1 MDTEKKQIVLYTNY
15 FYPETASLAM
25 LCKDLCD
32 GLKDEFDITVV
43 CSVPC
48 YTGTVEEKYRTRK
61 YYYEDYDGVRV
72 IRVRV
77 PGFNKQN
84 KVSRVKNILACFFRS
99 ALATG
104 KAPKADYV
112 LTESQPPVLGGLLG
126 VWGKWVSRLRG
137 KKAKMLYV
145 IQDYNPEQTI
155 AVGFSKNR
163 LVLGAMLRADRFS
176 CSQADK
182 VVVVGSDMIP
192 TMEKRFTRKDGTVSS
207 RMPPTVFINN
217 WMDSRDVYPLPKD
230 HPKVAA
236 FREKY
241 GLEGKFAIMY
251 SGNIGLF
258 YDLENLFRVIEKFKT
273 REDVVFPFV
282 GGGAKKEA
290 LMAYAREHGMENV
303 IFIPYQLKEELAYSL
318 NAADVHWI
326 VNARGIKGVSCPS
339 KLYGIL
345 AVGKPALAVLE
356 ENTEA
361 RGIIE
366 GCGCG
371 YAVSPGDYKGI
382 EALIRRYIDHT
393 SPEELEEMG
402 ARGHAY
408 MQGSL
413 TKEISIE
420 KYRREIKSC

>member
-1 MDTEKKQIVLYTNY
+1 MEAEKKQLVLYTNY

-32 GLKDEFDITVV
+32 GLKDEFRITVI

-48 YTGTVEEKYRTRK
+48 YTGVVDEKYQTQK
-61 YYYEDYDGVRV
+61 YYYEDYDGISV

-77 PGFNKQN
+77 PGFDKQN
-84 KVSRVKNILACFFRS
+84 KLSRVKNILACFVRS
-99 ALATG
+99 LLATG

-126 VWGKWVSRLRG
+126 VFSKWVNRLRG
-137 KKAKMLYV
+137 KKAKMLYI

-163 LVLGAMLRADRFS
+163 LILSAMLQADKFS
-176 CSQADK
+176 CSMADK
-182 VVVVGSDMIP
+182 VIVVGSDMVP
-192 TMEKRFTRKDGTVSS
+192 TMEKRFTQKNGAVSRK
-207 RMPPTVFINN
+207 MPPTVFINN
-217 WMDSRDVYPLPKD
+217 WMDGRDVYPLPQD
-230 HPKVAA
+230 HPEVAA
-236 FREKY
+236 FRKKY
-241 GLEGKFAIMY
+241 DLEGKFVIMY

-258 YDLENLFRVIEKFKT
+258 YDLENLFKVIEKFRD

-282 GGGAKKEA
+282 GEGAKKEA
-290 LMAYAREHGMENV
+290 LMAYARKRGMENV
-303 IFIPYQLKEELAYSL
+303 LFIPYQPKEKLAYSL
-318 NAADVHWI
+318 NAADVQWI
-326 VNARGIKGVSCPS
+326 VNAQGIKGVSCPS

-356 ENTEA
+356 EGTEA

-371 YAVSPGDYKGI
+371 YAVSPGDYSGT
-382 EALIRRYIDHT
+382 EELIRRYLDHT
-393 SPEELEEMG
+393 SSGELAEMG
-402 ARGHAY
+402 ARGYAY
-408 MQGSL
+408 MQEHL

-420 KYRREIKSC
+420 KYLREIRSC

>member
-1 MDTEKKQIVLYTNY
+1 MGTEKKQIVLYTNY

-32 GLKDEFDITVV
+32 GLKDEFNITVV

-48 YTGTVEEKYRTRK
+48 YTGTVEEKYRKQK
-61 YYYEDYDGVRV
+61 YYYDNYDGIKV

-77 PGFNKQN
+77 PGFDKQN
-84 KVSRVKNILACFFRS
+84 KFSRVKNILACFFRS
-99 ALATG
+99 ILATG
-104 KAPKADYV
+104 KAPEADYV

-126 VWGKWVSRLRG
+126 VFGKWVNRLRG
-137 KKAKMLYV
+137 KKAKMLYI
-145 IQDYNPEQTI
+145 IQDYNPEQTM

-163 LVLGAMLRADRFS
+163 LVLGAMLRADKFS

-182 VVVVGSDMIP
+182 VIVVGSDMVP
-192 TMEKRFTRKDGTVSS
+192 TMERRFTKKDGTISGK
-207 RMPPTVFINN
+207 MPPTVVINN

-230 HPKVAA
+230 HPEVAA
-236 FREKY
+236 FRKKY
-241 GLEGKFAIMY
+241 GLEGKFVIMY

-258 YDLENLFRVIEKFKT
+258 YDLENLFRVIEKFKD

-282 GGGAKKEA
+282 GEGAKKEM
-290 LMAYAREHGMENV
+290 LEAYAKGHGMANV
-303 IFIPYQLKEELAYSL
+303 VFIPYQPKEELAYSL

-356 ENTEA
+356 DGTEA
-361 RGIIE
+361 RDVIE

-371 YAVSPGDYKGI
+371 YAVSPGDYRGV
-382 EALIRRYIDHT
+382 EELIRRYIDHT
-393 SPEELEEMG
+393 SPEELAEMG
-402 ARGHAY
+402 ARGHEY
-408 MQGSL
+408 MQGHL
-413 TKEISIE
+413 TKKISIE
-420 KYRREIKSC
+420 KYRREIKAC